1 MARVLTIAQQK
12 GGAGKTTLAAN
23 IAVALMGRGLR
34 VGVVDSDPQGS
45 LGRWYLE
52 REEAGRA
59 VPEFST
65 ASAWGVSIEVRR
77 AKGRVDWLIIDT
89 PPKIDADLRPALRV
103 SERVLVPVSAS
114 HVDVWATDGVL
125 DLCGREDREAL
136 VVLNRVRPG
145 TRLAGEVAEAAQA
158 LGAEV
163 SPVSLGNRVAFA
175 DALGRGLG
183 VTEMPGA
190 KPAAAEIEALVDLL
204 G

>member
-23 IAVALMGRGLR
+23 IAVALMGRGQR
-34 VGVVDSDPQGS
+34 VGLIDSDPQGS
-45 LGRWYLE
+45 LGRWFLE

-59 VPEFST
+59 LPEFST

-77 AKGRVDWLIIDT
+77 AKDRVDWLIIDT

-103 SERVLVPVSAS
+103 AERVLVPVSAS

-125 DLCGREDREAL
+125 ELCKREDREAT

-145 TRLAGEVAEAAQA
+145 TRLAGEVADAARA
-158 LGAEV
+158 LGADV
-163 SPVSLGNRVAFA
+163 SAVSLGNRVGYA

-183 VTEMPGA
+183 VGEMAAA
-190 KPAAAEIEALVDLL
+190 KSAAAEIDALVDLL
-204 G
+204 V